1 VTEAKRSIEAR
12 SRAGVLRRLS
22 RRPLPM
28 AALIVLG
35 LIVLV
40 SIFAPVLAPYDPQ
53 YTSLEWVFAPWS
65 PEHLLGGDSSGR
77 DVLSRLLYGGR
88 ITLAAGALAIA
99 VTLVIG
105 VPLGLLAGYFGRWV
119 DSASSWIS
127 DVVMS
132 VPAIVALF
140 AVAPVFGSGFVPTM
154 TMVGIIL
161 FPGVFRLTR
170 SAARQVRRELY
181 VDAAQVNGLGDLR
194 IVARH
199 VLPVIGGQIVVQ
211 ATLTF
216 GVAVTLQAGLDFLGL
231 GDPTVVSWG
240 MMLSS
245 AFASMSIAPSLVI
258 APGVAVGATAAA
270 AALLGSGIADVL
282 GERGRIVA
290 PKARRRHP
298 QETSDDATEPQAA
311 PEPAADVLQVRDLRV
326 SYPTPAGP
334 RMVVR
339 GVSFAL
345 RRGEALG
352 LVGESGSG
360 KTQTSFAVLGLLPP
374 EAQVTAA
381 HMLLGESELSTLPER
396 ELRLVRGSRIAY
408 IPQEPMSS
416 LDPAFTVGFQ
426 LQAGMR
432 AHLSLDRAGR
442 RERARELLDRV
453 GIRDVDTVMKRYPHQ
468 ISGGMAQRVLIAA
481 AVSCDPEF
489 LIADEPTTALDVTVQ
504 AEVLSLIRGLQKEM
518 GLGVLLVT
526 HNLGVVA
533 DICDRVAV
541 MHDGVIVEDRPV
553 AALFAHP
560 DHPYTKRLLGSTL
573 DDSTPR
579 QWNEGVRS

>member
-199 VLPVIGGQIVVQ
+199 VLPVIGGSDR
-211 ATLTF
+211 
-216 GVAVTLQAGLDFLGL
+216 G
-231 GDPTVVSWG
+231 
-240 MMLSS
+240 
-245 AFASMSIAPSLVI
+245 
-258 APGVAVGATAAA
+258 PGH
-270 AALLGSGIADVL
+270 ADL
-282 GERGRIVA
+282 RGRGHS
-290 PKARRRHP
+290 PGGAR
-298 QETSDDATEPQAA
+298 
-311 PEPAADVLQVRDLRV
+311 L
-326 SYPTPAGP
+326 P
-334 RMVVR
+334 R
-339 GVSFAL
+339 
-345 RRGEALG
+345 
-352 LVGESGSG
+352 
-360 KTQTSFAVLGLLPP
+360 
-374 EAQVTAA
+374 
-381 HMLLGESELSTLPER
+381 
-396 ELRLVRGSRIAY
+396 
-408 IPQEPMSS
+408 
-416 LDPAFTVGFQ
+416 
-426 LQAGMR
+426 
-432 AHLSLDRAGR
+432 
-442 RERARELLDRV
+442 
-453 GIRDVDTVMKRYPHQ
+453 
-468 ISGGMAQRVLIAA
+468 
-481 AVSCDPEF
+481 
-489 LIADEPTTALDVTVQ
+489 
-504 AEVLSLIRGLQKEM
+504 
-518 GLGVLLVT
+518 
-526 HNLGVVA
+526 
-533 DICDRVAV
+533 
-541 MHDGVIVEDRPV
+541 
-553 AALFAHP
+553 
-560 DHPYTKRLLGSTL
+560 
-573 DDSTPR
+573 PR
-579 QWNEGVRS
+579 